1 MVLEQGGGGMSKKMC
16 EVCGKN
22 PAEVPDRER
31 MGRPINRICLEC
43 HAKRLKMDI
52 VSSMTE
58 QIKRREQPNEMV

>member
-1 MVLEQGGGGMSKKMC
+1 MSKKMC

-52 VSSMTE
+52 VFSMTV
-58 QIKRREQPNEMV
+58 QIIKRREQLNEMV

>member
-1 MVLEQGGGGMSKKMC
+1 MSKKMC
-16 EVCGKN
+16 EICHKN
-22 PAEVPDRER
+22 PATVPDRER
-31 MGRPINRICLEC
+31 MGRPINRICGEC